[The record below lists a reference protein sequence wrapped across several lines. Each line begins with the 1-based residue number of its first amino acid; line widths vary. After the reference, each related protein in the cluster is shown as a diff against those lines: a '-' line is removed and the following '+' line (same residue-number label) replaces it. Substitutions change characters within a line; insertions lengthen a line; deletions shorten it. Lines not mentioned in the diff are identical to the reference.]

1 MLIVTFAV
9 AIVSGA
15 AIGALGL
22 AIVTAY
28 KHKDQ
33 VRRLRNAA
41 EFERAMES
49 VRQQMCR
56 QTGLPDTS
64 GWSDISC
71 RLSRLQAIVLSRGL
85 SEAETAELRA
95 HIATHMSGGE
105 NPLEAA

>member
-1 MLIVTFAV
+1 MLSHPLEHGLNMLIVTFAV

-15 AIGALGL
+15 AIGAFGL

-33 VRRLRNAA
+33 IRRLHNAA
-41 EFERAMES
+41 EFARAIES

-56 QTGLPDTS
+56 QIGLPDTS

-71 RLSRLQAIVLSRGL
+71 RLSRLQAMVLSRGL
-85 SEAETAELRA
+85 SAYTQVSEYLT
-95 HIATHMSGGE
+95 
-105 NPLEAA
+105 N